1 MDNAQHL
8 ETCPDC
14 RGTGLEFEEARLLRE
29 RKTQLTPNEIAW
41 LINRKVL
48 HHSYTT
54 DGTTAINFKIT
65 KNDIINIINQR
76 GLMVPC
82 LRCKG
87 KGKIHS
93 PGN

>member
-1 MDNAQHL
+1 MDNHL

-29 RKTQLTPNEIAW
+29 RKAELTPHEIIW
-41 LINRKVL
+41 LVNKKVI
-48 HHSYTT
+48 HQSYTT
-54 DGTTAINFKIT
+54 DGNTA
-65 KNDIINIINQR
+65 INQR

-82 LRCKG
+82 LRCQG